1 MGYNHPSLRLQEGHS
16 TSHERAMA
24 PLSTLAIVLAI
35 WGFIPSISGLCS
47 SQAPFFPLPRYT
59 QQSSEIWEVFSQIEA
74 SLSNFVRNN
83 TDLNTSSY
91 SIEVTSSES
100 TLWSTFHTAKD
111 KNLTRPGVE
120 QVDETSRYRIAS
132 ITKVFTVLGILQ
144 QHAAGNLSLDDT
156 IDKHVSDLVSSHR
169 KTSIAWDKI
178 TLRSLASQL
187 SGIPRDWAQGDLL
200 LDLEDPTA
208 YGLPPVPRSDFAD
221 LPRCD
226 SYNDYKPCT
235 AKNLLEDLEGRPALF
250 EPNQKTTYSNIA
262 FELLGLALANV
273 TGLSY
278 EESIESSILHA
289 QSMSQTSF
297 SKPSDS
303 VAVLP
308 KGIAWYWDV
317 DEGVQNPTGGLYC
330 SSSDMSIFLRFALK
344 NYKNIVNA
352 KLNWLPLPSFVGLG
366 SYYGMPW
373 ETLRTNNILEAGR
386 TVTFFTKG
394 GGLPGYSTLI
404 ILVPEY
410 DLGITIFTAGDP
422 GMLSDL
428 FNRIIAPLIKA
439 ADRVAARQVGETYV
453 GTYAADPDKINS
465 SLTLAYTSTHG
476 LEITSWISNSTD
488 MRTII
493 PRNFNIPT
501 DRKFHAQLIP
511 TYLHRNEPEKDGEL
525 WRLAVMS
532 EKPAVPALWDDL
544 CISDVD
550 TMMYAGKPLNELV
563 FWSRNEKSGRYGG
576 VELTAFRINLTWV
589 DEAGRR
595 SEDLFVQEL

>member
-1 MGYNHPSLRLQEGHS
+1 MSSFFKLVIL
-16 TSHERAMA
+16 
-24 PLSTLAIVLAI
+24 LAISS
-35 WGFIPSISGLCS
+35 FIPNVSGLCS
-47 SQAPFFPLPRYT
+47 SQAPFFPPPAYT
-59 QQSSEIWEVFSQIEA
+59 QQSSEIWEAFSQIEA

-91 SIEVTSSES
+91 SVEVTSSKS

-111 KNLTRPGVE
+111 KNLTRPGAE
-120 QVDETSRYRIAS
+120 KVDETSRYRIAS

-156 IDKHVSDLVSSHR
+156 IDKHVPDLVSSR
-169 KTSIAWDKI
+169 SGSIAWDNI

-200 LDLEDPTA
+200 LNLDDPTLF
-208 YGLPPVPRSDFAD
+208 GLPPVPRSEFAD

-235 AKNLLEDLEGRPALF
+235 AENLFEDLEGRPPLF
-250 EPNQKTTYSNIA
+250 EPNQKSTYSNIA
-262 FELLGLALANV
+262 FEILGLALANV

-278 EESIESSILHA
+278 EEYIETSILKA
-289 QSMSQTSF
+289 EGMSQTSF
-297 SKPSDS
+297 SKPPDS

-308 KGIAWYWDV
+308 KDIAWYWDV
-317 DEGVQNPTGGLYC
+317 DEGVQNPTGGIYC
-330 SSSDMSIFLRFALK
+330 SSSDMSAFLRFVL
-344 NYKNIVNA
+344 NHYKNIVNA

-373 ETLRTNNILEAGR
+373 ETFRTDKILDAGR

-410 DLGITIFTAGDP
+410 DLGITIFTAGNSEF
-422 GMLSDL
+422 LSDL
-428 FNRIIAPLIKA
+428 LERVTVPLIKA
-439 ADRVAARQVGETYV
+439 ADELAARQVAETYV

-465 SLTLAYTSTHG
+465 SLSLSYSSIHG
-476 LEITSWISNSTD
+476 LEISTWISNSTD
-488 MRTII
+488 VLTLI
-493 PRNFNIPT
+493 PQTFDLPADRN
-501 DRKFHAQLIP
+501 FHAQLIP
-511 TYLHRNEPEKDGEL
+511 TFLHRNEREKDGEL
-525 WRLAVMS
+525 WRVALTL
-532 EKPAVPALWDDL
+532 EKPATPAVWDDF

-563 FWSRNEKSGRYGG
+563 FWDRDERTGRFGR
-576 VELTAFRINLTWV
+576 VELTAFRINLTRV
-589 DEAGRR
+589 DEAGER
-595 SEDLFVQEL
+595 SKLFAQEL